1 MRAGRADAKAPALT
15 ARKSRRIDIA
25 KAFIAMALIALTK

>member
-1 MRAGRADAKAPALT
+1 MRTGRADAKAPRLI

-25 KAFIAMALIALTK
+25 MALIAVAFIALTK